1 MHIAQTCVRE
11 HMESVQT
18 PKSRVER
25 CAKLVLGGYH
35 KDDFCRANHAVRTGR
50 STVPDLEMFES
61 MIAPAYFATHL
72 EDGLT
77 SIREVFAGLPLS
89 MWSYQCSTD
98 SDSCTRTSSEEE
110 AAQLREAFLCAGQ
123 DGIFHPVFFRHVVG
137 MFVVNNHHVHLQSS
151 TDPSVQLLGTAL
163 YPTVSKMNHSCECN
177 TTNSH
182 SKTDVQLA
190 VYATETVLKGQEL
203 TTSYLHRRPAH
214 AKPQSRRSRHKCM
227 LQYLFTCTCPK
238 CEKERLLAQSIR
250 RAKRGDANTDKAD
263 SEYSDD
269 EEEESSSSEEED
281 EEYHYGANQCY

>member
-1 MHIAQTCVRE
+1 MHIAQTCVSAHVE
-11 HMESVQT
+11 VAET
-18 PKSRVER
+18 PKARVER

-50 STVPDLEMFES
+50 STLPDLEMFES

-72 EDGLT
+72 EDGLA
-77 SIREVFAGLPLS
+77 SIHEVFAGLPLS
-89 MWSYQCSTD
+89 KWSLQS
-98 SDSCTRTSSEEE
+98 SSEVE
-110 AAQLREAFLCAGQ
+110 AAQLREAFLFAGQ

-151 TDPSVQLLGTAL
+151 IDPSVQLLGTAL
-163 YPTVSKMNHSCECN
+163 YPTVSKMNHSCGCN

-190 VYATETVLKGQEL
+190 VYATEAVLKGQEL

-250 RAKRGDANTDKAD
+250 RAKRGDPNTDNAD
-263 SEYSDD
+263 SEYSDDDD
-269 EEEESSSSEEED
+269 EEEESSSSEDED
-281 EEYHYGANQCY
+281 EEHHYANQCY